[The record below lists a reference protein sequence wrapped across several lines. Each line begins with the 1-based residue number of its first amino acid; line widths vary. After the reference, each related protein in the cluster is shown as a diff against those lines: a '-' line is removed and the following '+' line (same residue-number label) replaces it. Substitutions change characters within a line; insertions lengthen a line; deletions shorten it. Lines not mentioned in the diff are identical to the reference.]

1 MSDLEHSR
9 ELQEKFELYLL
20 GLIFTILALAIQ
32 TAKFGN
38 SRVPDALEI
47 LAWIS
52 LGLSGL
58 VGLSRLEWVPVA
70 LQNGTKLDGV
80 RQERD
85 RLAAAAEAGVLIV
98 PVVDEPEPVNIHTL
112 IAARDEGIKKAG
124 ARLKRIERKIVV
136 KYEIHKW
143 SFVVGLALLMA
154 ARAYI
159 PVWTL
164 IGDPAKQAKCDVLS
178 SDKASAP
185 HK

>member
-38 SRVPDALEI
+38 SRVPDAFEI

-70 LQNGTKLDGV
+70 LLTNAKLQDV

-85 RLAAAAEAGVLIV
+85 RLAGAAEAGMLRV
-98 PVVDEPEPVNIHTL
+98 PVVDETEPVDIHTL
-112 IAARDEGIKKAG
+112 IAARDEGIGKAD
-124 ARLKRIERKIVV
+124 ARLKRIERKIII

-143 SFVVGLALLMA
+143 SFVAGLALLMA

-159 PVWTL
+159 PVCTL
-164 IGDPAKQAKCDVLS
+164 FGDPAKQAQCEVVS
-178 SDKASAP
+178 SDKIGAP
-185 HK
+185 K